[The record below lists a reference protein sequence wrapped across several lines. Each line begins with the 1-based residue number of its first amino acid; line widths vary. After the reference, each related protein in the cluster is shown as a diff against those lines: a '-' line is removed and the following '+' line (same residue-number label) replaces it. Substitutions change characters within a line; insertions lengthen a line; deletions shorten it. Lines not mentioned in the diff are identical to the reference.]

1 MPGYRRTGSVKLP
14 ADVFTVTRSPL
25 ANPIL
30 SAVAGFISA
39 TVCQQILVTGSGI
52 SCTHGLLAP
61 RPSPRNGCGYTTR
74 YMLPVDCA
82 IGAAACTDGTG
93 RAVAVSPRVP
103 AAMPCGSAVA
113 RALAPPGKRFVSQL
127 R

>member
-1 MPGYRRTGSVKLP
+1 MLTM
-14 ADVFTVTRSPL
+14 SPF

-52 SCTHGLLAP
+52 SCSHGLLAP

-74 YMLPVDCA
+74 YILPLDCS
-82 IGAAACTDGTG
+82 IGAAARTGGTAL
-93 RAVAVSPRVP
+93 AVVAPPSVPGVIPRGSAAVRP
-103 AAMPCGSAVA
+103 AA
-113 RALAPPGKRFVSQL
+113 PPANRLISKL